1 MPISAFGLNLPQD
14 TLNSNVE
21 KEVIEREEE
30 EVIVEFDSNS
40 DSNISSPQLSE
51 DEEMDSDI
59 VVPSTLKTRNG
70 GQIKAVVRLD

>member
-40 DSNISSPQLSE
+40 DSNISLPQLSE
-51 DEEMDSDI
+51 DEEMESDI